1 MGGTANTLTNVSVVV
16 TLLANEAGVA
26 GTGAIGTVTNNS
38 GITVTGVAAT
48 GAIGSESVNVG
59 GWGNMAWGDD
69 TWGDG

>member
-26 GTGAIGTVTNNS
+26 GTGAIGTASTEGRPV
-38 GITVTGVAAT
+38 VTGIAGT

-59 GWGNMAWGDD
+59 GWGNRAWGDD